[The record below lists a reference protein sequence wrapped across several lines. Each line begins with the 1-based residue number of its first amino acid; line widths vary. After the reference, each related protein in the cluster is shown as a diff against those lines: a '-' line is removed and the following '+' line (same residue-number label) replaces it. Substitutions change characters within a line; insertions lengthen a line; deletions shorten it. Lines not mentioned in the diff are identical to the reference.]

1 MDVATSFVPL
11 LQVFAAEM
19 TQPTFQNLTTLIAG
33 WVFAP
38 RRTVLGMLRASGSQ
52 RHHAV
57 FHRVFAAARWSVDGV
72 GLKVFDLITER
83 MQEVFLV
90 GDDTLLARR
99 GLKVFGTGMHR
110 DPLLSS
116 RSHTVT
122 RWGHCWVVL
131 CVVIESRH
139 DPSKRF
145 ALPVLCRLYL
155 NKSAAAKWNR
165 VYRKKTQLMIEMLK
179 QLDAHAAKQG
189 KHLHFLG
196 DSAYTA
202 PAVLAQISTSIDVTG
217 RVVANVRMHQ
227 VPPARSAGQVGRP
240 RLRGE
245 RLPTPQELLQAPGL
259 RRLKLKLYAAGTYRV
274 RLAEQTGRFYKA
286 PGRDVKVVA
295 LEHLGGGRGIEVFYT
310 TQTESP
316 AETVLEQYSWR
327 WPIEVTFHDA
337 KQHLGIEEPQN
348 RTTLAARRTAPTGF
362 LLYSL
367 VVWWHESV
375 RSEPAKSLRSW
386 PHKRSPSF
394 ADMLAALRMESL
406 EIMQQN
412 YLSTPIKQPGVQ
424 KLLDYMKTLL
434 TLAA

>member
-1 MDVATSFVPL
+1 
-11 LQVFAAEM
+11 
-19 TQPTFQNLTTLIAG
+19 
-33 WVFAP
+33 
-38 RRTVLGMLRASGSQ
+38 
-52 RHHAV
+52 
-57 FHRVFAAARWSVDGV
+57 
-72 GLKVFDLITER
+72 
-83 MQEVFLV
+83 
-90 GDDTLLARR
+90 
-99 GLKVFGTGMHR
+99 MHR

-295 LEHLGGGRGIEVFYT
+295 LEHLGGGRGIEVF
-310 TQTESP
+310 
-316 AETVLEQYSWR
+316 
-327 WPIEVTFHDA
+327 
-337 KQHLGIEEPQN
+337 
-348 RTTLAARRTAPTGF
+348 
-362 LLYSL
+362 
-367 VVWWHESV
+367 
-375 RSEPAKSLRSW
+375 
-386 PHKRSPSF
+386 
-394 ADMLAALRMESL
+394 
-406 EIMQQN
+406 
-412 YLSTPIKQPGVQ
+412 
-424 KLLDYMKTLL
+424 
-434 TLAA
+434 